1 MFTAVPAGTQ
11 PRRAPVVQEP
21 SLPAVHEGVIVTAFA
36 AASGS
41 SEVRFL
47 LCAIACQTLRL
58 AGSISQLYYGQ
69 TAARL
74 LSAMQ
79 SDFVPVVQ
87 HQVRH
92 GVAADQGRRSH
103 MEDATVAVPDFRNNL
118 SQEIAAQAPDANC
131 FYGVMH
137 PSHHCHAELLQTVPT
152 ICCSCPCQ
160 ESLITSRTGI

>member
-36 AASGS
+36 TASAS

-47 LCAIACQTLRL
+47 LCAIACKILRL
-58 AGSISQLYYGQ
+58 AGSLSQLYCGQ
-69 TAARL
+69 TAATL
-74 LSAMQ
+74 LPAMQ

-103 MEDATVAVPDFRNNL
+103 MEDATVAVPDFRSNL

-137 PSHHCHAELLQTVPT
+137 PSHHCIHPIMQSCSRQSQPFVAVVPAKKV
-152 ICCSCPCQ
+152 
-160 ESLITSRTGI
+160 